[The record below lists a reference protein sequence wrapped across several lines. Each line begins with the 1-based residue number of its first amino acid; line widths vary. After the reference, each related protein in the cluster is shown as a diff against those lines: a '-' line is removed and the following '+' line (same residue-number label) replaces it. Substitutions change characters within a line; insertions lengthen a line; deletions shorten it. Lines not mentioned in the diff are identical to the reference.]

1 MGAGASAPRAAE
13 VRQLRAERDELRN
26 ELRETRRK
34 LDEATPHPPRRARS
48 GLISPTRAHRS
59 SVTRFELGTTRTSP
73 SNTIDRNS
81 PGKKL
86 DSSLHGERVFGAAS
100 RIGRVVDVRRFS
112 DDVAAYEAQVIQK
125 EDRVRDVLWHAIT
138 SVALFRG
145 LDEAHK
151 QVLTDPFDVVH
162 CEAGDVVV
170 RAVSYTHLTL
180 PTNREV

>member
-1 MGAGASAPRAAE
+1 M
-13 VRQLRAERDELRN
+13 
-26 ELRETRRK
+26 
-34 LDEATPHPPRRARS
+34 
-48 GLISPTRAHRS
+48 
-59 SVTRFELGTTRTSP
+59 
-73 SNTIDRNS
+73 
-81 PGKKL
+81 
-86 DSSLHGERVFGAAS
+86 HGERVFGAAS

-112 DDVAAYEAQVIQK
+112 DDVAAYEAQIIPK

-170 RAVSYTHLTL
+170 REGDAGDRYYVVEKG
-180 PTNREV
+180 EVRGVVAEDRVLVAQLCVLRRDRVESRPVAAPRRRRRVRPSPG